1 MPCRVVSPTSSF
13 LQDGSEFY
21 TLSEDFSKKF
31 EKEFA
36 KVKYDDGGHGVSDDV

>member
-1 MPCRVVSPTSSF
+1 MCPVGRHQLL